1 MTHEPT
7 QPARAAAPAQ
17 PAQPAQPASGDRGA
31 SGGSRWRWWSLA
43 ALAGT
48 IAAAV
53 FLAAAEL
60 VALLVARDGSPI
72 LAVGSFVIDIVP
84 RWAKEL
90 AIELFGANDKLALL
104 GGLGLAVL
112 VAAAISGVLQFVR
125 PPLGAVA
132 LGLAGAL
139 SLAAIVTRAG
149 ATPFAWLPPV
159 VGTAAGVVVLHLLVS
174 RLRAWR
180 DAVEAEAVGRAAATG
195 EAAAA
200 AAAAAASAAEAQWAP
215 RASSPERPERAA
227 SAEEASA
234 TTRSAAPPVTRA
246 TTTTTATAPADPG
259 ERAKRGRPAASVD
272 RRGFFVLA
280 GLAAASALVV
290 GVGSR
295 VAGAATSSITAI
307 RKALKLPAPKS
318 TVKVPDGAELDIPGL
333 TPLYTPNAD
342 FYRVDTALT
351 VPSVDPSTW
360 RLVVDGMVGERVELS
375 FDDLVAMGLDEYS
388 ITLTCVSNEV
398 GGDLL
403 GTAKW
408 LGVPVRDVLAMAGPS
423 AEADMVL
430 SRSVDGFTASTPLG
444 SLTDDGLDAILAVAM
459 NGEPLPLE
467 HGFPVRM
474 VVPGLYGYVS
484 ATKWLTELK
493 VTRFDAD
500 EAYWTPRGYSAK
512 APIKLSSRIDT
523 PRLDKTVDA
532 GTTVIAGVAWAQTV
546 GIDRVEVKIDDAD
559 WQLATLSNPVN
570 ADTWVQWFLEW
581 EATSGTHNVTVR
593 ATDRDGN
600 LQVEERA
607 PIAPDGSTGWQRRLI
622 RVA

>member
-1 MTHEPT
+1 MEHDAGRSSGHDRSGTDLGS
-7 QPARAAAPAQ
+7 
-17 PAQPAQPASGDRGA
+17 PASPVRA
-31 SGGSRWRWWSLA
+31 RLRWWSLA
-43 ALAGT
+43 SLAGV
-48 IAAAV
+48 ISAAV

-60 VALLVARDGSPI
+60 VSLLVARDGSPI

-104 GGLGLAVL
+104 GGLGLGVL
-112 VAAAISGVLQFVR
+112 VAAAVTGVLQFVR
-125 PPLGAVA
+125 PPLGAIA

-139 SLAAIVTRAG
+139 SLAAIVTRTG
-149 ATPFAWLPPV
+149 ATAFAWLPPV
-159 VGTAAGVVVLHLLVS
+159 VGTAAGIVVLHLLVF

-180 DAVEAEAVGRAAATG
+180 DDLAAEAARHESATAAAATATAAQAAATA
-195 EAAAA
+195 EAA
-200 AAAAAASAAEAQWAP
+200 WAP
-215 RASSPERPERAA
+215 V
-227 SAEEASA
+227 A
-234 TTRSAAPPVTRA
+234 TATEIPAPAP
-246 TTTTTATAPADPG
+246 TTATAAEDPG
-259 ERAKRGRPAASVD
+259 ERAKSARTAASVD
-272 RRGFFVLA
+272 RRGFFMLA

-295 VAGAATSSITAI
+295 VAGAATSSIAAV
-307 RKALKLPAPKS
+307 RKALKLPAPNS
-318 TVKVPDGAELDIPGL
+318 TVMIPDGAELDIPGI

-342 FYRVDTALT
+342 FYRVDTALA
-351 VPSVDPSTW
+351 VPSVDPATW
-360 RLVVDGMVGERVELS
+360 RLVVDGMVGERIELT
-375 FDDLVAMGLDEYS
+375 FDDLVGMGLDEYS

-408 LGVPVRDVLAMAGPS
+408 LGVPVRDVLAKAAPN
-423 AEADMVL
+423 ADADMVL

-444 SLTDDGLDAILAVAM
+444 SLTDAGLDAILAVAM
-459 NGEPLPLE
+459 NDEPLPLE

-493 VTRFDAD
+493 VTRFDAE
-500 EAYWTPRGYSAK
+500 EAYWTPRGYSAQ

-523 PRLDKTVDA
+523 PRLDKAVRP

-546 GIDRVEVKIDDAD
+546 GIERVEVQIDDAD

-581 EATSGTHNVTVR
+581 EATSGTHDVTVR

-607 PIAPDGSTGWQRRLI
+607 PIAPDGSTGWQRRLV
-622 RVA
+622 RVG